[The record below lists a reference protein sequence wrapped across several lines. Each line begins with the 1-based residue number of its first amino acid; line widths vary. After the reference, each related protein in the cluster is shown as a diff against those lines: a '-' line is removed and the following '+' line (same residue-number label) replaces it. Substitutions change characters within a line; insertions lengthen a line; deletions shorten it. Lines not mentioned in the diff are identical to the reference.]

1 MGEQYCRGCG
11 KHVDELGVT
20 YPMQC
25 PICGPKKIEKATYCG
40 HCGKRLSEI
49 GSACDCRKKK

>member
-11 KHVDELGVT
+11 KHIDKLDVT

-25 PICGPKKIEKATYCG
+25 PICGPKKTEEATYCG
-40 HCGKRLSEI
+40 HCGKRLHEK
-49 GSACDCRKKK
+49 GSSCECSKKK